1 MGLRI
6 NVALYYGDDDQ
17 KVVLL
22 QANSRWMGRGSVR
35 NLQRSLATLTG
46 QPTAQLRMMLTE
58 TEISPSSVGHVPL
71 FMLGEPHPDPDF
83 LMEIKPS
90 GVALNECGQEVT
102 WLGL

>member
-22 QANSRWMGRGSVR
+22 QANSRNMGRGCAR
-35 NLQRSLATLTG
+35 NLQRSLAPLTG
-46 QPTAQLRMMLTE
+46 QPTAQLRMLMAE
-58 TEISPSSVGHVPL
+58 TEVSPSSIGYVPL
-71 FMLGEPHPDPDF
+71 FHLGEPHPDPDF
-83 LMEIKPS
+83 IVEIKPS
-90 GVALNECGQEVT
+90 GVALNECGQKVT